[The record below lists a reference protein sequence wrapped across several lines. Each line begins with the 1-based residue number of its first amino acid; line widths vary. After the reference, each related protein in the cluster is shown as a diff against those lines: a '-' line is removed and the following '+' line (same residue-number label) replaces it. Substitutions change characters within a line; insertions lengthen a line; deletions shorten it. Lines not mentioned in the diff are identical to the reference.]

1 MRNDR
6 DWKTWITR
14 MRFDS
19 SISGSMQGW
28 LVKELRRS
36 ASRRALDAW
45 ERAKELIAAG
55 EHDLVVLDAFTYPL
69 QYLWI
74 DASDAAATIAER
86 G

>member
-19 SISGSMQGW
+19 AISWSMQGW

-45 ERAKELIAAG
+45 KRPGL
-55 EHDLVVLDAFTYPL
+55 LV
-69 QYLWI
+69 
-74 DASDAAATIAER
+74 S
-86 G
+86 